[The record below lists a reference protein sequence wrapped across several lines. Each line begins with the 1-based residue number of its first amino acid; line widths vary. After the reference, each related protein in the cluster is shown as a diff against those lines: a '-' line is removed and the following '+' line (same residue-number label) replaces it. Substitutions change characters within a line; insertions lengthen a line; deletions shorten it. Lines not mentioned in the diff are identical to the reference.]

1 MTTEQPTDKQPGRP
15 PIVVRAGDLQALAD
29 RLEARIQTGR
39 DLDTAARLARH
50 AAVTLVAGFWVAGFW
65 VGGFAAVSLR

>member
-1 MTTEQPTDKQPGRP
+1 MNNSNLSDSAKKPTRL

-29 RLEARIQTGR
+29 RLDRGEYTPR

-50 AAVTLVAGFWVAGFW
+50 AAVTW
-65 VGGFAAVSLR
+65 VGGFAAVSLK

>member
-1 MTTEQPTDKQPGRP
+1 MNRSNLSDSQPTRL

-29 RLEARIQTGR
+29 RLESGTHTER

-50 AAVTLVAGFWVAGFW
+50 SAVTWVD
-65 VGGFAAVSLR
+65 GFAGVSPK